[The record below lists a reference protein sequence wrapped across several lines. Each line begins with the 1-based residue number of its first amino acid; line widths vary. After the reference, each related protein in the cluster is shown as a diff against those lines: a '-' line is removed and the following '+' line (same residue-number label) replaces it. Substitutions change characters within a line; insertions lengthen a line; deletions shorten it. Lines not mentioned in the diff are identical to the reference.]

1 MRNKDSKPYFAGT
14 ANNLKTASKKK
25 KEQKQKKSTSITSAM
40 YETMEVY
47 S

>member
-1 MRNKDSKPYFAGT
+1 MRNKDSKPYFART
-14 ANNLKTASKKK
+14 ANNLKTAPKKRK
-25 KEQKQKKSTSITSAM
+25 NKRKKSTSITSAM